1 MKPNSPQV
9 VVSPP
14 MNQGPPPP
22 GSAET
27 MPSELITPRHA
38 SKSPSFD
45 RLSAT
50 AKDIGTVEAVR
61 SPRRQHSSRFH
72 ISENR
77 ELEKLPSFHEVP
89 TANRHDLFVQKL
101 DQCNVI
107 FDFNDAS
114 QDMKSKEVKREAL
127 HELLDYV
134 ANNRNVI
141 TEPLYAKV
149 IRMVSGSSTVIL
161 LSLLEQFSLNLFRPI
176 PPPLVNYGEAFDPE
190 EDEPVFEVAWPH
202 LQVVYEFFLRFIESP
217 DFNTNIAKA
226 FIDHQ
231 FVLNVSTTTS

>member
-1 MKPNSPQV
+1 M
-9 VVSPP
+9 VSPSS
-14 MNQGPPPP
+14 NQSAAPP

-27 MPSELITPRHA
+27 MPSDLITPRHA

-50 AKDIGTVEAVR
+50 AKDIGTAEAVR

-89 TANRHDLFVQKL
+89 TANRQDLFVQKL
-101 DQCNVI
+101 DQCNII

-114 QDMKSKEVKREAL
+114 LDMKSKEVKREAL

-149 IRMVSGSSTVIL
+149 IKMFAT
-161 LSLLEQFSLNLFRPI
+161 NLFRPI
-176 PPPLVNYGEAFDPE
+176 PPPMVNYGEAFDPE

-217 DFNTNIAKA
+217 DFNTNIAKSY
-226 FIDHQ
+226 IDHH
-231 FVLNVSTTTS
+231 FVLNVSC

>member
-1 MKPNSPQV
+1 MSRTKSNGGDTSKNKKKEKEAEKKADKPRPERSASNESLGNESAAPTTPASLKTKSPAPQV
-9 VVSPP
+9 VISPAST
-14 MNQGPPPP
+14 QSPPPP

-27 MPSELITPRHA
+27 MPSEMITPRHA

-50 AKDIGTVEAVR
+50 AKDIGTIEAVR

-72 ISENR
+72 ISDNR

-89 TANRHDLFVQKL
+89 TANRQDLFVQKL

-149 IRMVSGSSTVIL
+149 IRMVRPRIHVYTINQ
-161 LSLLEQFSLNLFRPI
+161 LSFPSIYSDLSH
-176 PPPLVNYGEAFDPE
+176 
-190 EDEPVFEVAWPH
+190 H
-202 LQVVYEFFLRFIESP
+202 L
-217 DFNTNIAKA
+217 
-226 FIDHQ
+226 
-231 FVLNVSTTTS
+231 